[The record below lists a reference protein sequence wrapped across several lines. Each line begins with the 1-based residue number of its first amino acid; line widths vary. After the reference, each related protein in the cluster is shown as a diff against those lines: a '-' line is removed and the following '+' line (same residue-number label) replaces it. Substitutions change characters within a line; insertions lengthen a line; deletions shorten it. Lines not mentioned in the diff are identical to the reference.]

1 MRGGPRGFRPGF
13 PCPAVLR
20 YLSNEVVPFRVRD
33 CYPLR
38 CDFPFASAT
47 TRLCNSSTRRQADQD
62 RPYNTRTTTTAV
74 YHIAR
79 VWAHPFSLATT
90 QGIEVSFFSSGYLDV
105 SVPQL
110 ASSCPMY
117 SGMGTRALPRVSFL
131 IRKSWDQ
138 RSVSTSP
145 RLIAAA
151 HVLHRLLAPRHPP
164 CALVLL
170 IRKEHVL
177 DVAMEFSRCAQA
189 RVPAVQKARR
199 LHTPGG
205 ERRRTV
211 SQNSTAC
218 GCVPP
223 VTNHQTTHTMST
235 RVDVIP
241 GEPYHRTSSSRS
253 STHQRV

>member
-1 MRGGPRGFRPGF
+1 
-13 PCPAVLR
+13 VT
-20 YLSNEVVPFRVRD
+20 FRVRD

-47 TRLCNSSTRRQADQD
+47 SRLCNSPTRRQTDQD
-62 RPYNTRTTTTAV
+62 RPYNPRTTTTAV

-79 VWAHPFSLATT
+79 VWALPFSLATT
-90 QGIEVSFFSSGYLDV
+90 QGVEVSFLSSGYLDV
-105 SVPQL
+105 SVPLL

-138 RSVSTSP
+138 RLVSTSP

-170 IRKEHVL
+170 IRKEHV

-189 RVPAVQKARR
+189 KTPTMQKARR
-199 LHTPGG
+199 LHSVCTGRTP
-205 ERRRTV
+205 R
-211 SQNSTAC
+211 SLKAQ
-218 GCVPP
+218 
-223 VTNHQTTHTMST
+223 Q
-235 RVDVIP
+235 
-241 GEPYHRTSSSRS
+241 RTSLDHRGDPHWRRE
-253 STHQRV
+253 ST